1 MNLRVLKSLYSFFV
15 PALYLVFG
23 FFLLLKYSF
32 WQEEPNI
39 SFFVFGL
46 FVLIYGFF
54 RGYRAYKTFQF
65 EKEDK
70 DEIE

>member
-15 PALYLVFG
+15 TALYLVFG
-23 FFLLLKYSF
+23 FYLLLKYFF
-32 WQEEPNI
+32 WQEEPSI
-39 SFFVFGL
+39 SFSVFGL

-54 RGYRAYKTFQF
+54 RGYRAFKTYQS
-65 EKEDK
+65 EKEDE